1 MDPKYV
7 VLTKHNNKYRYSI
20 RHSNIDYNENLIHN
34 DFYGMN
40 DFKCHENLRTTWKD
54 IVFDYGN
61 GVKNKFYTD
70 TNILEDE

>member
-1 MDPKYV
+1 
-7 VLTKHNNKYRYSI
+7 
-20 RHSNIDYNENLIHN
+20 
-34 DFYGMN
+34 MN

-54 IVFDYGN
+54 IVLDYGN